1 VPFADSGGARIHY
14 ESHGDGEPLLLVMG
28 YGLSSDAW
36 GPMLGLLSGYRAI
49 VLDNRGTGG
58 SDPPGE
64 DFGMATMSA
73 DAAAVLDAAGARRA
87 HVHGVSM
94 GGMIAQQLAL
104 DHPEAVHSLVLG
116 CTSPSPVRFSSD
128 PEVAVQLF
136 GGTML
141 METDPEAALDMLM
154 PLVFSETFL
163 AENPSIRDL
172 AKLVIGSAKLAP
184 GTALGMMKAFGDI
197 SRGTMWDVSDRL
209 GEIRTPTLVQ
219 HGTADRLVPVEAGRY
234 LAEHIPGAEYQEF
247 DGAGHAYGMERPLES
262 FPRMMAF
269 LQAHPIRA

>member
-1 VPFADSGGARIHY
+1 MPFADSRGARIHY
-14 ESHGDGEPLLLVMG
+14 ESHGQGEPLLLVMG

-36 GPMLGLLSGYRAI
+36 GPMLGVLAGYRAI

-64 DFGMATMSA
+64 DFGMAVMAA
-73 DAAAVLDAAGARRA
+73 DAAAVLDAAGVERA

-104 DHPEAVHSLVLG
+104 DHPGRVGSLVLG
-116 CTSPSPVRFSSD
+116 CTSPSPVRFTND
-128 PEVAVQLF
+128 PEAAVQLF
-136 GGTML
+136 QGTML
-141 METDPEAALDMLM
+141 METDPAAALDVLM
-154 PLVFSETFL
+154 PLVFSEAFL
-163 AENPSIRDL
+163 DENPTVRDM
-172 AKLVIGSAKLAP
+172 AGLVIGSARLAP
-184 GTALGMMKAFGDI
+184 GTALGMMKAFGDM
-197 SRGTMWDVSDRL
+197 STGTMWDVSDRL
-209 GEIRTPTLVQ
+209 GEIAVPTLVQ

-262 FPRMMAF
+262 FPRMMQF
-269 LQAHPIRA
+269 LDAYRLAR

>member
-1 VPFADSGGARIHY
+1 MAFADSGGARIHY
-14 ESHGDGEPLLLVMG
+14 ESHGEGEPLLLVMG

-36 GPMLGLLSGYRAI
+36 GPMLGLLGGYRSI
-49 VLDNRGTGG
+49 VLDTRGTGG

-64 DFGMATMSA
+64 DFGMGVMAA
-73 DAAAVLDAAGARRA
+73 DAAAVLDAAGAARA

-104 DHPEAVHSLVLG
+104 DHPEQVASLVLG

-136 GGTML
+136 QGTML
-141 METDPEAALDMLM
+141 METDPDAALDMLM
-154 PLVFSETFL
+154 PLVFSESFL
-163 AENPSIRDL
+163 SDNPTIRDM
-172 AKLVIGSAKLAP
+172 ARLVIGSARLAP

-197 SRGTMWDVSDRL
+197 SKGIMWDVSDRL
-209 GEIRTPTLVQ
+209 GEIRVPTLVQ

-234 LAEHIPGAEYQEF
+234 LAEHIRGAEYQEF

-262 FPRMMAF
+262 FPRMMQF
-269 LQAHPIRA
+269 LQSHPLAS

>member
-1 VPFADSGGARIHY
+1 MPFADSREARIHY
-14 ESHGDGEPLLLVMG
+14 EAHGEGEPLLLVMG

-36 GPMLGLLSGYRAI
+36 GPMLGLLGGYRAI

-64 DFGMATMSA
+64 DFGMATMSG
-73 DAAAVLDAAGARRA
+73 DAAAVLDAAGVDRA

-94 GGMIAQQLAL
+94 GGMIAQQLVL
-104 DHPEAVHSLVLG
+104 DRPDKVHSVVLG

-136 GGTML
+136 QGTML
-141 METDPEAALDMLM
+141 MESDPEAALDTLM

-163 AENPSIRDL
+163 AENPTVREM
-172 AKLVIGSAKLAP
+172 AKLVIGTARLAP

-209 GEIRTPTLVQ
+209 GEIRAPTLVQ

-234 LAEHIPGAEYQEF
+234 LVAHIAGAEYQEF
-247 DGAGHAYGMERPLES
+247 EGAGHAYGMERPLES
-262 FPRMMAF
+262 FPRMMQF
-269 LQAHPIRA
+269 LMAHPMRA